1 MSDSDIRTT
10 HDLSVQ
16 TDTTSNSAS
25 SPLNVAK
32 VIRLDEPSRPRLG
45 KDFLRLWGA
54 TAASNVGDG
63 VRITA
68 LPLLAAFLTRNPVL
82 ISGVLI
88 ATRLPWLLF
97 SLHAGAIVDRVDR
110 RRLVVG
116 VNIARGVVMGVLA
129 LSVAAGI
136 GGLAALYLVALLQG
150 IGEVFSDNTSFAML
164 PSVVPK
170 ERLEDAN
177 GALEGAIIVTNEFAG
192 PALGALQFAHWA
204 SVPFAL
210 DAATFVLAAW
220 LFAGIRVTSP
230 PREKSSTTVGEDI
243 RTGLDWLRS
252 HTLLRN
258 LTVIA
263 SLTNLALQA
272 TFAIQVLFVLNT
284 LGLSA
289 TGFGLVMA
297 AEAGGSLIGSFAAAP
312 MKRRLGT
319 RATVVIALSV
329 VAVANLVVATTGSW
343 VLAGAMWI
351 SMTFAGAVWTIVT
364 NSLRQSIV
372 PDGLL
377 GRVQSAHRLFSWG
390 AMPLGALI
398 GGVTAATFGLRA
410 PFFLAGGILCI
421 LTVAAATLL
430 RREAPVTIRL

>member
-1 MSDSDIRTT
+1 MENPLSDSDIQTT

-16 TDTTSNSAS
+16 TD
-25 SPLNVAK
+25 PQVLPEK
-32 VIRLDEPSRPRLG
+32 VIRLDEPTRPRLG
-45 KDFLRLWGA
+45 PDFLRLWA
-54 TAASNVGDG
+54 AAAASNVGDG

-88 ATRLPWLLF
+88 ATRLPWLVF
-97 SLHAGAIVDRVDR
+97 SLHAGAIADRVDR
-110 RRLVVG
+110 KRLIVR
-116 VNIARGVVMGVLA
+116 VNLGRAVVMGLLA
-129 LSVAAGI
+129 LSVATGF

-150 IGEVFSDNTSFAML
+150 IGEVFSDNTAFAML

-177 GALEGAIIVTNEFAG
+177 GRIEGAIIVTNEFAG
-192 PALGALQFAHWA
+192 PALGALLFAHWA

-220 LFAGIRVTSP
+220 FFAGIKATSP
-230 PREKSSTTVGEDI
+230 RREAATSTTVGQDI
-243 RTGLDWLRS
+243 RTGLRWLRS

-284 LGLSA
+284 LGLSP
-289 TGFGLVMA
+289 TGFGLIMA

-319 RATVVIALSV
+319 RATVVIALAV
-329 VAVANLVVATTGSW
+329 VAVANLVVATTTSW
-343 VLAGAMWI
+343 GVATAMWI
-351 SMTFAGAVWTIVT
+351 AMTFAGAVWTIVT
-364 NSLRQSIV
+364 NSLRQTIV

-398 GGVTAATFGLRA
+398 GGITAATLGLRA
-410 PFFLAGGILCI
+410 PFFFAATLLGV
-421 LTVAAATLL
+421 LTLAAASLL

>member
-1 MSDSDIRTT
+1 MEITVSDSDLQTT
-10 HDLSVQ
+10 HDLSVH
-16 TDTTSNSAS
+16 TDSPTTSDQ
-25 SPLNVAK
+25 
-32 VIRLDEPSRPRLG
+32 VIRLDEPKRPRLG
-45 KDFLRLWGA
+45 SDFVRLWAA

-68 LPLLAAFLTRNPVL
+68 LPLLAAFLTRSPVL

-97 SLHAGAIVDRVDR
+97 SLHAGAIADRVDR
-110 RRLVVG
+110 KQLIVR
-116 VNIARGVVMGVLA
+116 VNIGRALVMGLLA
-129 LSVAAGI
+129 LSVATGF

-150 IGEVFSDNTSFAML
+150 IGEVFSDNTSFAMV

-177 GALEGAIIVTNEFAG
+177 GRLEGAIIVTNEFAG
-192 PALGALQFAHWA
+192 PALGALLFAHWA
-204 SVPFAL
+204 SVPFAI
-210 DAATFVLAAW
+210 DAATFVIAAW
-220 LFAGIRVTSP
+220 FFAGIKVTSQ
-230 PREKSSTTVGEDI
+230 PRQEVSTTVGQDI
-243 RTGLDWLRS
+243 RTGLKWLRS

-289 TGFGLVMA
+289 TGFGLIMA

-319 RATVVIALSV
+319 RMTVVIALAT
-329 VAVANLVVATTGSW
+329 VAIANLVVATTGSW
-343 VLAGAMWI
+343 SVAAAMWI
-351 SMTFAGAVWTIVT
+351 AMTFAGAVWNIVT
-364 NSLRQSIV
+364 NSLRQTVV

-398 GGVTAATFGLRA
+398 GGITASVFGLRA
-410 PFFLAGGILCI
+410 PFFLAAGVLCI
-421 LTVAAATLL
+421 MTIAAAGLL

>member
-1 MSDSDIRTT
+1 MSDSDIQST

-16 TDTTSNSAS
+16 TDTTSDSAS
-25 SPLNVAK
+25 RPPDVAK

-110 RRLVVG
+110 RRLIVG

-129 LSVAAGI
+129 LSVATGI

-192 PALGALQFAHWA
+192 PALGALLFAHWA

-220 LFAGIRVTSP
+220 LFAGIKVTST
-230 PREKSSTTVGEDI
+230 PREKSSTTVGDDI

-289 TGFGLVMA
+289 TGFGHVMA

-312 MKRRLGT
+312 MKRLLGT

-329 VAVANLVVATTGSW
+329 VAVANLVVA
-343 VLAGAMWI
+343 
-351 SMTFAGAVWTIVT
+351 
-364 NSLRQSIV
+364 
-372 PDGLL
+372 
-377 GRVQSAHRLFSWG
+377 
-390 AMPLGALI
+390 
-398 GGVTAATFGLRA
+398 
-410 PFFLAGGILCI
+410 
-421 LTVAAATLL
+421 
-430 RREAPVTIRL
+430 